1 MLYRRFPRIPEK
13 QISAVG
19 FGLMRLPTI
28 DNDPKRIDAD
38 AADAALLAALDAG
51 VNYVDTAFPYHGG
64 MSEVFLGNAI
74 EKHRIRDKFYLATKC
89 PTWMLKEPGDFESL
103 LTKQMDRLKT
113 DRIDFYLLHAL
124 GTERWE
130 RVKRLGGLEFLEKA
144 KRDGR
149 IGHIGFSFHDA
160 LPVFKKIVDEYG
172 AWEFC
177 QVQYNY
183 IDTAFQAGD
192 EGIRYAAAREIGC
205 IVMEPLRGGSL
216 ANVPPAV
223 KDIFAEFERPRMAA
237 EWALRYVLERQEVVT
252 ALSGMGSVEQVLE
265 NAAVASS
272 ARANSMTR
280 KELALVERAA
290 AFFREK
296 MPVPCTTCG
305 YCQPCPQGVNIPDVF
320 NLYNTAYAF
329 DRLADRGAWYR
340 NSVMPGGTGAD
351 RCVSCGECL
360 PKCPQSIPIIDKL
373 AESHAYLTK

>member
-13 QISAVG
+13 EISAVG

-28 DNDPKRIDAD
+28 DNDPQRIDEG
-38 AADAALLAALDAG
+38 AAEEALLAALEEG

-64 MSEVFLGNAI
+64 MSEVFLGKAM
-74 EKHRIRDKFYLATKC
+74 EKHRLRDKLYLATKC

-103 LTKQMDRLKT
+103 FAKQLERLKT
-113 DRIDFYLLHAL
+113 DRVDFYLLHAL

-130 RVKRLGGLEFLEKA
+130 RVKKLGGMEFLEKA

-160 LPVFKKIVDEYG
+160 LPVFKQIVDEYE

-192 EGIRYAAAREIGC
+192 EGIRYAAAREIGS

-223 KDIFAEFERPRMAA
+223 KAIFAEYGKPRMAA

-252 ALSGMGSVEQVLE
+252 ALSGMGSAMQVRE

-280 KELALVERAA
+280 KELDLVARAA
-290 AFFREK
+290 AFFKEK

-320 NLYNTAYAF
+320 NLYNTASAF
-329 DRLADRGAWYR
+329 DRLADRGSWYR
-340 NSVMPGGTGAD
+340 SSVVPGKSGAD

-360 PKCPQSIPIIDKL
+360 PKCPQSIAIIDKL
-373 AESHAYLTK
+373 AEAHAYLMG